1 MTAMTPQTNDRTGI
15 SPALAALRA
24 ATHALHADL
33 DSRSPLTA
41 ALTRADYL
49 DHAARVLGWMR
60 PLEQALWPLWPD
72 ADDAALRRGKSR
84 WLEDDLRAGA
94 HAEEPMAD
102 CPWVTKP
109 SCLAEAFGIAYVAE
123 GATLGGRVLYKRL
136 KTSLDPLPLRWLQ
149 GYGEH
154 TGERWGSFQRLLAE
168 HVSTAEDIA
177 LAQQAAVQAF
187 TSFRDWVID
196 ATPDRAGQA

>member
-1 MTAMTPQTNDRTGI
+1 MAGRR
-15 SPALAALRA
+15 PAGRRPRRRA
-24 ATHALHADL
+24 HGRL
-33 DSRSPLTA
+33 PL
-41 ALTRADYL
+41 
-49 DHAARVLGWMR
+49 V
-60 PLEQALWPLWPD
+60 P
-72 ADDAALRRGKSR
+72 
-84 WLEDDLRAGA
+84 
-94 HAEEPMAD
+94 
-102 CPWVTKP
+102 KP

-123 GATLGGRVLYKRL
+123 GATLGGRALYKRL